1 MGQTFGPGGV
11 NNSYRVSLPG
21 QEGPKLGLYTKEA
34 TQTSAIGQ
42 RMEFEDGRSFR
53 YSHFVAAC
61 NRGVL
66 VSQDVSVTVVS
77 SIDGKFTDSAGT
89 AKDDYATTDTIIYLT
104 DTDTFGTADEANVY
118 AGGYLQITDAAG
130 EGYNYRIKSNG
141 VGSALAA
148 GVIKIELYDP
158 LAAAL
163 DSETSAS
170 IIGNMWRNLLI
181 ATSGSDTLVSGVS
194 VITATTANPY
204 LWVQTWGI
212 ANVLCVETAT
222 VGVVAAG
229 SIAVLSDT
237 TAGAVETLGGGY
249 SQASE
254 ALITSDFDFTPII
267 TEPIVGYFADDAA
280 TTEHV
285 PVFLQLQA

>member
-1 MGQTFGPGGV
+1 MGQTFFGGGHGG
-11 NNSYRVSLPG
+11 NSYVFTAPG
-21 QEGPKLGLYTKEA
+21 QSGPKLGLYDEES
-34 TQTSAIGQ
+34 TQTSSIGQ
-42 RMEFEDGRSFR
+42 RLEFEDGRAFR
-53 YSHFVAAC
+53 YGHFVAAV

-89 AKDDYATTDTIIYLT
+89 AKDDYATTDTVIFLT
-104 DTDTFGTADEANVY
+104 DTATFTTADAANVY

-130 EGYNYRIKSNG
+130 EGYNYRIKANKIG
-141 VGSALAA
+141 TAAGLMELELFNALA
-148 GVIKIELYDP
+148 G
-158 LAAAL
+158 AL
-163 DSETSAS
+163 DSETSCS
-170 IIGNMWRNLLI
+170 IIGNMWRNLRI
-181 ATSGSDTLVSGVS
+181 ATDGGGNDTLVSGVS
-194 VITATTANPY
+194 ARTMTAAY
-204 LWVQTWGI
+204 FGWAQTWGI

-222 VGVVAAG
+222 VGVVASG

-237 TAGAVETLGGGY
+237 TDGAVETLGGGY

-280 TTEHV
+280 TGEHV
-285 PVFLQLQA
+285 PVYLQIQP